1 MIEALMKFE
10 CLAFMTYE
18 GRCAYMCAIGM
29 VVIPICCEIGHRALH
44 KRLFESIP

>member
-18 GRCAYMCAIGM
+18 GRRAYMCAIGM
-29 VVIPICCEIGHRALH
+29 VVIPIYCEIGHRTLH